1 MAKKMT
7 MADLAN
13 LAGVDVSTVSRS
25 LNDSPLVKQ
34 KTKDEIFRLASEHG
48 YVINASAR
56 SLRKRSSETLGI
68 VIPLDPKSGQTISD
82 PFFLEMVGAVTQ
94 AAAKHGYDLIINIP
108 DSTSQIAERR
118 LLQTGRADGLI
129 VIGQAGRVERLN
141 ALGELVNKI
150 VVWGGDDKD
159 ANYTV
164 VGSDNFRGGRIAA
177 EHLFERRRER
187 ILFVGDIDL
196 PEVKLRY
203 DGMIEAHQATGLTHE
218 PDLIL
223 SVPFGGKAAF
233 TAIQSFL
240 DARQDFDA
248 IFAASD
254 VLAIGAI
261 HALQKYGLDVP
272 NDVAVVG
279 YDNIE
284 QSGMSTPSLTTI
296 DQNIS
301 EGGELLVRL
310 LLDKLDGKNVKSR
323 VTKTRLVLRNSS

>member
-7 MADLAN
+7 MVDLAN
-13 LAGVDVSTVSRS
+13 LAGVDISTVSRS

-34 KTKDEIFRLASEHG
+34 QTKDEIFRLASEHG

-94 AAAKHGYDLIINIP
+94 AAAKRGYDLIINIP

-141 ALGELVNKI
+141 ALGDLVNKI
-150 VVWGGDDKD
+150 VVWGGDNND
-159 ANYTV
+159 ATYTV

-177 EHLFERRRER
+177 EHLIERRRER
-187 ILFVGDIDL
+187 ILFVGDIAL

-203 DGMIEAHQATGLTHE
+203 DGMLEAHRATGLTHE

-240 DARQDFDA
+240 DIRQDFDA

-272 NDVAVVG
+272 DDVAVVG
-279 YDNIE
+279 YDNIG

-310 LLDKLDGKNVKSR
+310 LLDKLDGKNVKSLL
-323 VTKTRLVLRNSS
+323 TETRLVQRNSS